1 MEKKRIVV
9 FTIAK
14 RLAAAPRGW
23 HILGRALFLT
33 FFVLSF
39 TLLCTAQDSNKSKI
53 PEGEAHFTPEQM
65 EEYSLVYKNPDVRY
79 LRTLFDAYVNKS
91 GGTQQERQLLDKW
104 SKAYFQSK
112 FIVMSRDN
120 NMFGGTLITILF
132 QDRPDKVFIAWVYSE
147 GNEKKLTLKG
157 LSLADFSDEDIRRI
171 KVRDRKLIE
180 DKSHAM

>member
-1 MEKKRIVV
+1 MEQS
-9 FTIAK
+9 
-14 RLAAAPRGW
+14 
-23 HILGRALFLT
+23 
-33 FFVLSF
+33 VLPK
-39 TLLCTAQDSNKSKI
+39 Q
-53 PEGEAHFTPEQM
+53 
-65 EEYSLVYKNPDVRY
+65 
-79 LRTLFDAYVNKS
+79 
-91 GGTQQERQLLDKW
+91 
-104 SKAYFQSK
+104 

-171 KVRDRKLIE
+171 KVRYRKLIE